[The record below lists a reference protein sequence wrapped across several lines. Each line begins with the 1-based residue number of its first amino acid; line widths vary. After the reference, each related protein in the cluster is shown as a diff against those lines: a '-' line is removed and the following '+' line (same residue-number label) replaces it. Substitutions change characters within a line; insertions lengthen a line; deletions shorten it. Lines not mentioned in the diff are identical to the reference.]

1 MTTVRTLVVPRPG
14 VLETEET
21 SGAGPRDMVYEGV
34 VTATPR
40 GDLMQIGQVAER
52 TGLSLRTIR
61 FYEENGLVVPTA
73 RSEGGFRLYSEADV
87 ARLEVVKRMKPLG
100 FSLEE
105 MQELLALLH
114 DLEHATTG
122 RAELLHRLR
131 MFHEAAVARVT
142 ALRDQLAVAE
152 GFADDL
158 AGHLRTQR

>member
-1 MTTVRTLVVPRPG
+1 MPAQSASADRRRAG
-14 VLETEET
+14 
-21 SGAGPRDMVYEGV
+21 GAGSGGMLYEESM
-34 VTATPR
+34 TATPR

-73 RSEGGFRLYSEADV
+73 RSDGGFRLYSESDV
-87 ARLEVVKRMKPLG
+87 ARLEVVKSMKPLG

-114 DLEHATTG
+114 DLQHASAG
-122 RAELLHRLR
+122 RSELLDRLR
-131 MFHEAAVARVT
+131 MFHEAATARVT

-152 GFADDL
+152 SFAGDL
-158 AGHLRTQR
+158 AKHLRTRR